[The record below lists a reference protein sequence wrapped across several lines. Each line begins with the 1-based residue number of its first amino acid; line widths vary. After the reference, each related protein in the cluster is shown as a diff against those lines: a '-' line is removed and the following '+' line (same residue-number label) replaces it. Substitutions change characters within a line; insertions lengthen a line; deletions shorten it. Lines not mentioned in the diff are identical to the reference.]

1 MKIAVIKQY
10 SVFLPNRPGSL
21 ARLTGLFADA
31 GVNIIGIASEVR
43 DDSGMVRLAVDGEG
57 DHSGVLSRAGFASV
71 ESRLLSIEVTDKP
84 GRLADVAR
92 LLADGGVNVTTVYGT
107 SFRDRVSRLLIAVE
121 NTDRALEILSVPAA
135 PAVSPVSVL

>member
-1 MKIAVIKQY
+1 MKVTVIKQY

-21 ARLTGLFADA
+21 AGLTGLFAEA

-43 DDSGMVRLAVDGEG
+43 DDSGMVRLAVDGDG

-71 ESRLLSIEVTDKP
+71 ESRLLSLEITDEP

-92 LLADGGVNVTTVYGT
+92 RLAEGGVNVTTVYGT

-121 NTDRALEILSVPAA
+121 NTDKALEILTRD
-135 PAVSPVSVL
+135 PAVVVAA